1 VRGWKGK
8 AFFPAVLLLLLLAGC
23 AVSPPPE
30 RDRGRERIM
39 ERQKM
44 IWYMGDEYRFVWDPE
59 VVFLVNRIGTTLSRA
74 VGESDN
80 AYHLYIVDQPTV
92 NAFTAPR
99 GDIFIFS
106 GMLTRMNNSSELAG
120 VLAHEMAHVRADHF
134 GDMQRR
140 ATLSSIPGLMA
151 AILSK
156 GDPRVIAS
164 TIAAAQS
171 YQLHWSR
178 EMEFESDRLA
188 IQYLE
193 QTAYD
198 PAGMLG
204 AMKVIQ
210 MGERLM
216 PSDALEGLQ
225 THPITSARIA
235 MLEGG
240 LERAPGKT
248 YEPAYDPSWERMKAI
263 LLALTDRPA
272 VVLKMYRDRLA
283 GGGPEAYDHLGL
295 VQAKQGNYPAAE
307 ENFRRADAGDPGNA
321 LFLSDLGSA
330 LFYQGKM
337 EEAKEVFLR
346 SVGIVGEKIYSYPH
360 YYLGEIHREEGDA
373 AASYREY
380 QKAVSAL
387 PPISEAHY
395 QLGLMLAGREELG
408 EADYHFGRAARL
420 RGDFMSALRSFSRA
434 QARLGSDP
442 IWSTRI
448 AEELWQ
454 MQ

>member
-1 VRGWKGK
+1 VKHWTGT
-8 AFFPAVLLLLLLAGC
+8 AFFPAALLLLLAGC

-30 RDRGRERIM
+30 RDPGRERII

-44 IWYMGDEYRFVWDPE
+44 IWYIGEEYRFIWDPE
-59 VVFLVNRIGTTLSRA
+59 VVSLVKRVGTTLSRA

-80 AYHLYIVDQPTV
+80 AYHLYIIDQPTV

-99 GDIFIFS
+99 GDIFVFS

-120 VLAHEMAHVRADHF
+120 VIGHEMAHVRADHF

-193 QTAYD
+193 KTDYD
-198 PAGMLG
+198 PAGLLG
-204 AMKVIQ
+204 GMRVIE

-216 PSDALEGLQ
+216 PSDAPEGLL
-225 THPITSARIA
+225 THPITSSRIA

-240 LERAPGKT
+240 LERAPGKA
-248 YEPAYDPSWERMKAI
+248 YVPAYDPSWERMKAV

-272 VVLKMYRDRLA
+272 VVLKAYRDRLE
-283 GGGPEAYDHLGL
+283 GGGPEAHDLLGL
-295 VQAKQGNYPAAE
+295 VQARQGNYPAAE
-307 ENFRRADAGDPGNA
+307 ESFRRADAGDPGNA

-337 EEAKEVFLR
+337 EEAKKVLLR
-346 SVGIVGEKIYSYPH
+346 SVQIFGEENYSYPH
-360 YYLGEIHREEGDA
+360 YYLGEIYREEGDA
-373 AASYREY
+373 AAGYREY

-395 QLGLMLAGREELG
+395 QLGLMLAGGGKLG
-408 EADYHFGRAARL
+408 EADYHFGRAASL
-420 RGDFMSALRSFSRA
+420 RGDFSSALRSFSRA

-442 IWSTRI
+442 VWSTWI